1 MEKGFVYIARLIDY
15 NGNFVGNFYKVGKS
29 LQYKIRETQL
39 NSTHLPLDVLFI
51 RVFETEY
58 MNHLE
63 NILHTTLLDYR
74 IEKKYNDRRNI
85 TTEWFDLEDDED
97 FHYRIDEIVRNF
109 PKVSEINMVNKIS
122 GDSQTNST
130 EKQELINA
138 INKTNRKKLEVFWG
152 DENITAQFAYQTFV
166 DAFIK
171 IAEVVGSETLMK
183 ESWYYSDSDQKF
195 MDTMPK
201 SYSPKYVKSAGDY
214 KVFVAINNQNKA
226 RVLNELKEKFSISQI
241 KIVISDIK

>member
-122 GDSQTNST
+122 GDSQTNIT

-201 SYSPKYVKSAGDY
+201 SYSPICVKSAGDY
-214 KVFVAINNQNKA
+214 KVYVAINNQNKA